1 MQWQEIVYTVIAL
14 LVTSVVM
21 YGITQLKNYIATKL
35 KDGNLKNF
43 LNIALLSI
51 QTAVKSTYQTYVESI
66 KGTKDWTTDAQQTA
80 LNAALETAKAS
91 LSSDVQEYI
100 KTTYGDVD
108 TWIKTQIEA
117 TLYDLKNTSTK

>member
-43 LNIALLSI
+43 LNIALSSI

>member
-43 LNIALLSI
+43 LNIALSSI

-108 TWIKTQIEA
+108 TRIITQIEA
-117 TLYDLKNTSTK
+117 TLHDLKNASTT

>member
-1 MQWQEIVYTVIAL
+1 MQWQEIIYTVIAL

-21 YGITQLKNYIATKL
+21 YGITQLKNYISTKL
-35 KDGNLKNF
+35 KDGNLKNI

-66 KGTKDWTTDAQQTA
+66 KGTEDWTTETQQTA

>member
-43 LNIALLSI
+43 LNIALSSI

-66 KGTKDWTTDAQQTA
+66 KGTEDWTTDAQQAA
-80 LNAALETAKAS
+80 LDAALETAKAS

>member
-14 LVTSVVM
+14 LITAVVM
-21 YGITQLKNYIATKL
+21 YGITQLKNYISTKL

-43 LNIALLSI
+43 LNITLSSI

-66 KGTKDWTTDAQQTA
+66 KGTEDWTTDAQQTA